1 MKKNKGFFGGVLEF
15 GGNMIGKAMDA
26 ALSITDKISR
36 KILFGDKITDAVE
49 KPFNMAKDAGKITA
63 GKIGELSEK
72 LEQEAA
78 KYEKVSGMGNKDIA
92 SKGFNDPL
100 TNDIGNSKTGIH
112 YLPDNPASNIAK
124 GKANAPLTNDI
135 GNLINSKTAGSS
147 ALAGPAG
154 NLAQDIDL
162 NK

>member
-1 MKKNKGFFGGVLEF
+1 MKKNKGLFGGVLEV
-15 GGNMIGKAMDA
+15 GGNMIGKVMDVT
-26 ALSITDKISR
+26 LSVADKISR
-36 KILFGDKITDAVE
+36 GLLGDKITDAVE
-49 KPFNMAKDAGKITA
+49 TPLKAVENAGKITA
-63 GKIGELSEK
+63 GRIGELPEK

-78 KYEKVSGMGNKDIA
+78 KYEKISGMGNKDIA

-100 TNDIGNSKTGIH
+100 TNDIGNSITGIH
-112 YLPDNPASNIAK
+112 YLPDNPASNIVK

-154 NLAQDIDL
+154 NLAQDIGL

>member
-1 MKKNKGFFGGVLEF
+1 MKKNKGFFGGVLEL
-15 GGNMIGKAMDA
+15 GGKVMLEPIKLAGKVMNTE
-26 ALSITDKISR
+26 LSIADKISR
-36 KILFGDKITDAVE
+36 GLLGDKITDAVE
-49 KPFNMAKDAGKITA
+49 RPFNMAKDAGKITA
-63 GKIGELSEK
+63 GRIGELPEK

-78 KYEKVSGMGNKDIA
+78 KYEKVSE
-92 SKGFNDPL
+92 
-100 TNDIGNSKTGIH
+100 TGLH

-147 ALAGPAG
+147 ALAVPAG

>member
-1 MKKNKGFFGGVLEF
+1 MLGPIKLVGKGV
-15 GGNMIGKAMDA
+15 DT

-36 KILFGDKITDAVE
+36 GLFGDKITDAVE
-49 KPFNMAKDAGKITA
+49 KPFDMAKDAGKITA
-63 GKIGELSEK
+63 GRIQELPEK

-78 KYEKVSGMGNKDIA
+78 KYEKVSDKGNKDIA
-92 SKGFNDPL
+92 SKGMPIKGD
-100 TNDIGNSKTGIH
+100 
-112 YLPDNPASNIAK
+112 YLPDDPVSK
-124 GKANAPLTNDI
+124 GLNGPLTNDI

-154 NLAQDIDL
+154 NLAQDFDL

>member
-1 MKKNKGFFGGVLEF
+1 MKKNKGLFGGVLEF
-15 GGNMIGKAMDA
+15 GGNMIGKVMDVT
-26 ALSITDKISR
+26 LSVTDKISR
-36 KILFGDKITDAVE
+36 GLLGDKITDAVE
-49 KPFNMAKDAGKITA
+49 TPLKAVENAGKITA
-63 GKIGELSEK
+63 GRIGELPEK

-78 KYEKVSGMGNKDIA
+78 KYEKVS
-92 SKGFNDPL
+92 
-100 TNDIGNSKTGIH
+100 KTGLH

-124 GKANAPLTNDI
+124 GKANAQLTNDI

>member
-1 MKKNKGFFGGVLEF
+1 MKKNKGLFGGVLEL
-15 GGNMIGKAMDA
+15 GGKAMLEPIKLVGKIVNTG
-26 ALSITDKISR
+26 LSIADKISR
-36 KILFGDKITDAVE
+36 GLLGDKITDTVE
-49 KPFNMAKDAGKITA
+49 KPFNMAKDAGRITA
-63 GKIGELSEK
+63 GRIQELPEK

-78 KYEKVSGMGNKDIA
+78 KYEKVSDKGNKDIA
-92 SKGFNDPL
+92 SKGMP
-100 TNDIGNSKTGIH
+100 IKGN
-112 YLPDNPASNIAK
+112 YLPDDPVSK
-124 GKANAPLTNDI
+124 GLNGPLTNDI

>member
-1 MKKNKGFFGGVLEF
+1 MKKNKGLFGGILEF
-15 GGNMIGKAMDA
+15 GGNVIGKVMDTT
-26 ALSITDKISR
+26 LSITDKISR
-36 KILFGDKITDAVE
+36 KLFGDRITDAVE
-49 KPFNMAKDAGKITA
+49 TPLKAVENAGKITA
-63 GKIGELSEK
+63 GRIGELSEK

-78 KYEKVSGMGNKDIA
+78 KYEKISGMGNKDIA

>member
-1 MKKNKGFFGGVLEF
+1 MKKNKGFFGGILEF
-15 GGNMIGKAMDA
+15 GGNMIGKVMDVT
-26 ALSITDKISR
+26 LSVTDKISR

-49 KPFNMAKDAGKITA
+49 TPLKAVENAGKIAA

-78 KYEKVSGMGNKDIA
+78 KYEKVSDKGNKDIA
-92 SKGFNDPL
+92 SKGMP
-100 TNDIGNSKTGIH
+100 IKGN
-112 YLPDNPASNIAK
+112 YLPDDPVSK
-124 GKANAPLTNDI
+124 GLNGPLTNDI

>member
-1 MKKNKGFFGGVLEF
+1 MKKNKGLFGGVLEF
-15 GGNMIGKAMDA
+15 GGNMIGKVMDVT
-26 ALSITDKISR
+26 LSATDKISR
-36 KILFGDKITDAVE
+36 GLFGDKITDAVE
-49 KPFNMAKDAGKITA
+49 TPLKAVENAGKITA
-63 GKIGELSEK
+63 GRIGELPEK

-78 KYEKVSGMGNKDIA
+78 KYEKVSE
-92 SKGFNDPL
+92 
-100 TNDIGNSKTGIH
+100 TGLH

>member
-1 MKKNKGFFGGVLEF
+1 MKKNKGLFGGVLEF
-15 GGNMIGKAMDA
+15 GGNMIGKVMDVT
-26 ALSITDKISR
+26 LSVTDKISR
-36 KILFGDKITDAVE
+36 GLLGDKITDAVE
-49 KPFNMAKDAGKITA
+49 TPLKAVENAGKITA
-63 GKIGELSEK
+63 GRIGELPEK

-78 KYEKVSGMGNKDIA
+78 KYEKVSE
-92 SKGFNDPL
+92 
-100 TNDIGNSKTGIH
+100 TGLH

-135 GNLINSKTAGSS
+135 ENLINSKTAGSS

-154 NLAQDIDL
+154 NLAQDFDL

>member
-1 MKKNKGFFGGVLEF
+1 MKKNKGLFGGVLEL
-15 GGNMIGKAMDA
+15 GGKVMLEPIKLMGKVMNTG
-26 ALSITDKISR
+26 LSIADKISR
-36 KILFGDKITDAVE
+36 GLLGDKITDAVE

-63 GKIGELSEK
+63 GRIQELPEK

-78 KYEKVSGMGNKDIA
+78 KYEKVSDKGNKDIA
-92 SKGFNDPL
+92 SKGMP
-100 TNDIGNSKTGIH
+100 IKGN
-112 YLPDNPASNIAK
+112 YLPDDPVSK
-124 GKANAPLTNDI
+124 GLNGPLTNDI

>member
-1 MKKNKGFFGGVLEF
+1 MKKNKGLFGGVLEF
-15 GGNMIGKAMDA
+15 GGNVIGKVMDA

-36 KILFGDKITDAVE
+36 KLFGDRITDAVE
-49 KPFNMAKDAGKITA
+49 TPLKAVENAGKITA
-63 GKIGELSEK
+63 GRIGELPEK

-78 KYEKVSGMGNKDIA
+78 KYEKVS
-92 SKGFNDPL
+92 
-100 TNDIGNSKTGIH
+100 KTGLH

-154 NLAQDIDL
+154 NLAQDIGL

>member
-1 MKKNKGFFGGVLEF
+1 MKKNKGLFGGVLEF
-15 GGNMIGKAMDA
+15 GGNMIGKVMDTT
-26 ALSITDKISR
+26 LSVTDKISR
-36 KILFGDKITDAVE
+36 GLLGDKITDAVE
-49 KPFNMAKDAGKITA
+49 TPLKAVENAGKITA
-63 GKIGELSEK
+63 GRIGELPEK

-78 KYEKVSGMGNKDIA
+78 KYEKVS
-92 SKGFNDPL
+92 
-100 TNDIGNSKTGIH
+100 KTGLH

-135 GNLINSKTAGSS
+135 ENLINSKTAGSS

>member
-1 MKKNKGFFGGVLEF
+1 MKKNKGLFGGVLEF
-15 GGNMIGKAMDA
+15 GGNMISAQFKLMGKAVDT

-36 KILFGDKITDAVE
+36 GLFGDKITDAVE
-49 KPFNMAKDAGKITA
+49 KPFDMAKDAGKITA
-63 GKIGELSEK
+63 GRIGELPEK

-78 KYEKVSGMGNKDIA
+78 KYEKVS
-92 SKGFNDPL
+92 
-100 TNDIGNSKTGIH
+100 KTGLH

-154 NLAQDIDL
+154 NLAQDIGL

>member
-1 MKKNKGFFGGVLEF
+1 MKKNKGLFGGVLEL
-15 GGNMIGKAMDA
+15 GGKVMLEPIKLVGKVMNTG
-26 ALSITDKISR
+26 LSIADKISR
-36 KILFGDKITDAVE
+36 GLLGDKITDAVE

-63 GKIGELSEK
+63 GRIQELPEK

-78 KYEKVSGMGNKDIA
+78 KYEKVSDKGNKDIA
-92 SKGFNDPL
+92 SKGMPIKGNYLPDDPVSKGLNGPL
-100 TNDIGNSKTGIH
+100 TNN
-112 YLPDNPASNIAK
+112 
-124 GKANAPLTNDI
+124 I

>member
-1 MKKNKGFFGGVLEF
+1 MKKNKGLFGGVLEF
-15 GGNMIGKAMDA
+15 GGKVMLGPIKLMGKGVDV

-36 KILFGDKITDAVE
+36 GLLGDKITDAVE

-63 GKIGELSEK
+63 GRIQELPEK

-78 KYEKVSGMGNKDIA
+78 KYEKVSNKGNKDIA
-92 SKGFNDPL
+92 SKGMP
-100 TNDIGNSKTGIH
+100 IKGN
-112 YLPDNPASNIAK
+112 YLPDDPVSK
-124 GKANAPLTNDI
+124 GLNGPLTNDI

>member
-1 MKKNKGFFGGVLEF
+1 MKKNKGLFGGVLEL
-15 GGNMIGKAMDA
+15 GGKVMLEPIKLVGKVMNTG
-26 ALSITDKISR
+26 LSIADKISR
-36 KILFGDKITDAVE
+36 GLLGDKITDAVE

-63 GKIGELSEK
+63 GRIQELPEK

-78 KYEKVSGMGNKDIA
+78 KYEKVSDKGNKDIA
-92 SKGFNDPL
+92 SKGMP
-100 TNDIGNSKTGIH
+100 IKGN
-112 YLPDNPASNIAK
+112 YLPDDPVSK
-124 GKANAPLTNDI
+124 GLNGPLTNDI

-154 NLAQDIDL
+154 NLAQEIDL

>member
-1 MKKNKGFFGGVLEF
+1 MKKNKGLFGGVLEF
-15 GGNMIGKAMDA
+15 GGNVIGKVMDA

-36 KILFGDKITDAVE
+36 KLFGDRITDSVETPLKAVE
-49 KPFNMAKDAGKITA
+49 NAGKITA
-63 GKIGELSEK
+63 GKIQELPEK

-78 KYEKVSGMGNKDIA
+78 KYEKISGMGNKDIA
-92 SKGFNDPL
+92 SKGMP
-100 TNDIGNSKTGIH
+100 IKGN
-112 YLPDNPASNIAK
+112 YLPDDPVSK
-124 GKANAPLTNDI
+124 GLNSPLTNDI

>member
-1 MKKNKGFFGGVLEF
+1 MLTKLAGGL
-15 GGNMIGKAMDA
+15 
-26 ALSITDKISR
+26 L
-36 KILFGDKITDAVE
+36 GDKITDAVE

-63 GKIGELSEK
+63 GRIQELPEK

-78 KYEKVSGMGNKDIA
+78 KYEKVSDKGNKDIA
-92 SKGFNDPL
+92 SKGMP
-100 TNDIGNSKTGIH
+100 IKGN
-112 YLPDNPASNIAK
+112 YLPDDPVSK
-124 GKANAPLTNDI
+124 GLNGPLTNDI

>member
-1 MKKNKGFFGGVLEF
+1 MKKNKGLFGGLLEF
-15 GGNMIGKAMDA
+15 GGNMMGKAMDA

-36 KILFGDKITDAVE
+36 KLFGDRITDAAETPLKAVE
-49 KPFNMAKDAGKITA
+49 NAGKITA
-63 GKIGELSEK
+63 GRIGELSEK

-78 KYEKVSGMGNKDIA
+78 KYEKISDMGNKDIA
-92 SKGFNDPL
+92 SKGMH
-100 TNDIGNSKTGIH
+100 IKGN
-112 YLPDNPASNIAK
+112 YLPDDPASNIAK

>member
-1 MKKNKGFFGGVLEF
+1 MKKNKGLFGGVLEL
-15 GGNMIGKAMDA
+15 GGKVMLEPIKLVGKVMNTG
-26 ALSITDKISR
+26 LSIADKISR
-36 KILFGDKITDAVE
+36 GLLGDKITDAVE

-63 GKIGELSEK
+63 GRIQELPEK

-78 KYEKVSGMGNKDIA
+78 KYEKVSDKGNKDFA
-92 SKGFNDPL
+92 SKGMP
-100 TNDIGNSKTGIH
+100 IKGN
-112 YLPDNPASNIAK
+112 YLPDDPVSK
-124 GKANAPLTNDI
+124 GLNGPLTNDI

-147 ALAGPAG
+147 ALTGPAG

>member
-1 MKKNKGFFGGVLEF
+1 MKKNKGLFGGLLEF
-15 GGNMIGKAMDA
+15 GGNMISAQFKLMGKAVDT

-36 KILFGDKITDAVE
+36 GLFGDKITDAVE
-49 KPFNMAKDAGKITA
+49 KPFDMAKDAGKITA
-63 GKIGELSEK
+63 GRIGELPEK

-78 KYEKVSGMGNKDIA
+78 KYEKVS
-92 SKGFNDPL
+92 
-100 TNDIGNSKTGIH
+100 KTGLH

-124 GKANAPLTNDI
+124 GKANASLTNDI

>member
-1 MKKNKGFFGGVLEF
+1 MKKNKGLFGGLLEF
-15 GGNMIGKAMDA
+15 GGNMIGKVMDVT
-26 ALSITDKISR
+26 LSITDKISR
-36 KILFGDKITDAVE
+36 NLFGDKITDAVE
-49 KPFNMAKDAGKITA
+49 TPLKAVENAGKITA
-63 GKIGELSEK
+63 GRIGELPEK

-78 KYEKVSGMGNKDIA
+78 KYEKISGMGNKDIA
-92 SKGFNDPL
+92 SKGFNDLL

-124 GKANAPLTNDI
+124 GKANASLTNDI
-135 GNLINSKTAGSS
+135 GNLINGKTAGSS

>member
-1 MKKNKGFFGGVLEF
+1 
-15 GGNMIGKAMDA
+15 MDA

-36 KILFGDKITDAVE
+36 KLFGDRITDAVE
-49 KPFNMAKDAGKITA
+49 TPLKAVENAGKITA
-63 GKIGELSEK
+63 GKIQELPEK

-78 KYEKVSGMGNKDIA
+78 KYEKISGMGNKDIA
-92 SKGFNDPL
+92 SKGMP
-100 TNDIGNSKTGIH
+100 IKGN
-112 YLPDNPASNIAK
+112 YLPDDPVSK
-124 GKANAPLTNDI
+124 GRNGPLTNDI

>member
-1 MKKNKGFFGGVLEF
+1 MLEP
-15 GGNMIGKAMDA
+15 IKLVGKIVNTG
-26 ALSITDKISR
+26 LSIADKISR
-36 KILFGDKITDAVE
+36 GLLGDKITDTVE
-49 KPFNMAKDAGKITA
+49 KPFNMAKDAGRITA
-63 GKIGELSEK
+63 GRIQELPEK

-78 KYEKVSGMGNKDIA
+78 KYEKVSDKGNKDIA
-92 SKGFNDPL
+92 SKGMP
-100 TNDIGNSKTGIH
+100 IKGN
-112 YLPDNPASNIAK
+112 YLPDDPVSK
-124 GKANAPLTNDI
+124 GLNGPLTNDI

>member
-1 MKKNKGFFGGVLEF
+1 MKKNKGFFGGILEF
-15 GGNMIGKAMDA
+15 GGNMMGKAMDA

-49 KPFNMAKDAGKITA
+49 TPLKAVENAGKITA

-78 KYEKVSGMGNKDIA
+78 KYEKVSDKGNKDIA
-92 SKGFNDPL
+92 SKGMP
-100 TNDIGNSKTGIH
+100 IKGN
-112 YLPDNPASNIAK
+112 YLPDDPVSK
-124 GKANAPLTNDI
+124 GLNGPLTNDI

-154 NLAQDIDL
+154 NLAQDIGL

>member
-1 MKKNKGFFGGVLEF
+1 MKKNKGFFGGILEF
-15 GGNMIGKAMDA
+15 GGNMMGKAMNA
-26 ALSITDKISR
+26 TLSITDKISR

-49 KPFNMAKDAGKITA
+49 TPLKAVENAGKITA

-78 KYEKVSGMGNKDIA
+78 KYEKVSDKGNKDIA
-92 SKGFNDPL
+92 SKGMP
-100 TNDIGNSKTGIH
+100 IKGN
-112 YLPDNPASNIAK
+112 YLPDDPASNIAK

>member
-1 MKKNKGFFGGVLEF
+1 MKKNKGFFGGILEF
-15 GGNMIGKAMDA
+15 GGNMMGKAMDA

-49 KPFNMAKDAGKITA
+49 TPLKAVENAGKITA

-78 KYEKVSGMGNKDIA
+78 KYEKVSDKGNKDIA
-92 SKGFNDPL
+92 SKGMP
-100 TNDIGNSKTGIH
+100 IKGN
-112 YLPDNPASNIAK
+112 YLPDDPVSK
-124 GKANAPLTNDI
+124 GLNGPLTNDI

>member
-1 MKKNKGFFGGVLEF
+1 MKKNKGLFGGVLEF
-15 GGNMIGKAMDA
+15 GGNMIGKVMDVT
-26 ALSITDKISR
+26 LSVTDKISR
-36 KILFGDKITDAVE
+36 GLLGDKITDAVE
-49 KPFNMAKDAGKITA
+49 TPLKAVENAGKITA
-63 GKIGELSEK
+63 GRIGELPEK

-78 KYEKVSGMGNKDIA
+78 KYEKVSE
-92 SKGFNDPL
+92 
-100 TNDIGNSKTGIH
+100 TGLH

>member
-1 MKKNKGFFGGVLEF
+1 MKKNKGFFGGILEF
-15 GGNMIGKAMDA
+15 GGNMMGKAMDA

-49 KPFNMAKDAGKITA
+49 TPLKAVENAGKITA

-72 LEQEAA
+72 LEREAA
-78 KYEKVSGMGNKDIA
+78 KYEKVS
-92 SKGFNDPL
+92 
-100 TNDIGNSKTGIH
+100 KTGLH

>member
-1 MKKNKGFFGGVLEF
+1 MKKNKGLFGGVLEL
-15 GGNMIGKAMDA
+15 GGKAMLEPIKLVGKIVNTG
-26 ALSITDKISR
+26 LSIADKISR
-36 KILFGDKITDAVE
+36 GLLGDKITDTVE
-49 KPFNMAKDAGKITA
+49 KPFNMAKDAGRITA
-63 GKIGELSEK
+63 GRIQELPEK

-78 KYEKVSGMGNKDIA
+78 KYEKVSDKGNKDIA
-92 SKGFNDPL
+92 SKGLN
-100 TNDIGNSKTGIH
+100 G
-112 YLPDNPASNIAK
+112 
-124 GKANAPLTNDI
+124 PLTNDI

>member
-1 MKKNKGFFGGVLEF
+1 MKKNKGLFGGVLEL
-15 GGNMIGKAMDA
+15 GGRVMLEPIKLVGKVMNTG
-26 ALSITDKISR
+26 LSIADKISR
-36 KILFGDKITDAVE
+36 GLLGDKITDAVE
-49 KPFNMAKDAGKITA
+49 KPFNMAKDAGRITA
-63 GKIGELSEK
+63 GRIQELPEK

-78 KYEKVSGMGNKDIA
+78 KYEKVS
-92 SKGFNDPL
+92 
-100 TNDIGNSKTGIH
+100 KTGLH

>member
-1 MKKNKGFFGGVLEF
+1 MKKNKGLFGGVLEF
-15 GGNMIGKAMDA
+15 GGNVIGKVMDTT
-26 ALSITDKISR
+26 LSITDKISR
-36 KILFGDKITDAVE
+36 KLFGDRITDAVE
-49 KPFNMAKDAGKITA
+49 TPLKAVENAGKITA
-63 GKIGELSEK
+63 GRIQELPEK

-78 KYEKVSGMGNKDIA
+78 KYEKVSDKGNKDIA
-92 SKGFNDPL
+92 SKGMP
-100 TNDIGNSKTGIH
+100 IKGN
-112 YLPDNPASNIAK
+112 YLPDNPVSNIAK

>member
-1 MKKNKGFFGGVLEF
+1 MKKNKGLFGGVLEL
-15 GGNMIGKAMDA
+15 GGKVMLEPIKLVGKVMNAG
-26 ALSITDKISR
+26 LSIADKISR
-36 KILFGDKITDAVE
+36 GLLGDKITDAVE

-63 GKIGELSEK
+63 GRIQELPEK

-78 KYEKVSGMGNKDIA
+78 KYEKVSDKGNKDIA
-92 SKGFNDPL
+92 SKGMPIKGNYLPDDPVSKGLDGPL
-100 TNDIGNSKTGIH
+100 TNDIE
-112 YLPDNPASNIAK
+112 
-124 GKANAPLTNDI
+124 
-135 GNLINSKTAGSS
+135 NLINSKTAGSS

>member
-1 MKKNKGFFGGVLEF
+1 MKKNKGLFGGVLELE
-15 GGNMIGKAMDA
+15 GKVMLGPIKLVGKGVDT

-36 KILFGDKITDAVE
+36 GLFGDKITDAVE
-49 KPFNMAKDAGKITA
+49 TPLKAVENAGKITA
-63 GKIGELSEK
+63 GRIGELPEK

-78 KYEKVSGMGNKDIA
+78 KYEKVSE
-92 SKGFNDPL
+92 
-100 TNDIGNSKTGIH
+100 TGLH

-135 GNLINSKTAGSS
+135 ENLINSKTAGSS

-154 NLAQDIDL
+154 NLAQDFDL

>member
-1 MKKNKGFFGGVLEF
+1 MKKNKGLFGGVLEL
-15 GGNMIGKAMDA
+15 GGKVMLEPIKLVGKVMNTG
-26 ALSITDKISR
+26 LSIADKISR
-36 KILFGDKITDAVE
+36 GLLGDKITDAVE

-63 GKIGELSEK
+63 GRIQELPEK

-78 KYEKVSGMGNKDIA
+78 KYEKVSDKGNKDIA
-92 SKGFNDPL
+92 SKGMP
-100 TNDIGNSKTGIH
+100 IKGN
-112 YLPDNPASNIAK
+112 YLPDDPVSK
-124 GKANAPLTNDI
+124 GLNGPLTNDI

>member
-1 MKKNKGFFGGVLEF
+1 MKKNKGLFGGVLEL
-15 GGNMIGKAMDA
+15 GGKVMLEPFKLAGKVMNTG
-26 ALSITDKISR
+26 LSIADKISR
-36 KILFGDKITDAVE
+36 GLLGDKITDAVE

-63 GKIGELSEK
+63 GRIQELPEK
-72 LEQEAA
+72 LEREAA
-78 KYEKVSGMGNKDIA
+78 KYEKVSDKGNKDIA
-92 SKGFNDPL
+92 SKGMP
-100 TNDIGNSKTGIH
+100 IKGN
-112 YLPDNPASNIAK
+112 YLPDDPVSK
-124 GKANAPLTNDI
+124 GLNGPLTNDI

>member
-15 GGNMIGKAMDA
+15 GGNVIGKAMDA

-36 KILFGDKITDAVE
+36 GLLGDKITDAVE
-49 KPFNMAKDAGKITA
+49 KPFNMAKDAGRITA

-78 KYEKVSGMGNKDIA
+78 KYEKA
-92 SKGFNDPL
+92 
-100 TNDIGNSKTGIH
+100 TKTDMH

-124 GKANAPLTNDI
+124 GKANTPLTNDI

-154 NLAQDIDL
+154 NLA
-162 NK
+162 

>member
-1 MKKNKGFFGGVLEF
+1 MKKNKGLLGGVLEF
-15 GGNMIGKAMDA
+15 GGNVIGKVMDTT
-26 ALSITDKISR
+26 LSITDKISR
-36 KILFGDKITDAVE
+36 KLFGDRITDAVE
-49 KPFNMAKDAGKITA
+49 TPLKAVENAGKITA
-63 GKIGELSEK
+63 GRIGELSEK

-78 KYEKVSGMGNKDIA
+78 KYEKVSDKGNKDIA
-92 SKGFNDPL
+92 SKGMP
-100 TNDIGNSKTGIH
+100 IKGN
-112 YLPDNPASNIAK
+112 YLPDDPVSK
-124 GKANAPLTNDI
+124 GLNGPLTNDI